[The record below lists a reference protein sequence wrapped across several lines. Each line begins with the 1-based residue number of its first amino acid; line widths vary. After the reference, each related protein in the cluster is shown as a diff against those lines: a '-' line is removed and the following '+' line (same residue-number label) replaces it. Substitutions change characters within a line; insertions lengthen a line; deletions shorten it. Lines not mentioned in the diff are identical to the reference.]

1 MSDHVSTTVLDDRP
15 EPPAVEAP
23 TSPGTP
29 PGRERSASLWADAFR
44 QLVRKPTVLIPAFII
59 ALVASMAIFPKLW
72 TSQDPHACDVSRSRL
87 TPRVGHLFGFDVL
100 GCDYYT
106 SAIYG
111 ARPSLSIAVGA
122 TAGTILVGGLLGMIA
137 GFYGGWLD
145 AIISRVTDI
154 FFALPFLLGAIVFLT
169 VIRTRNVWTIMSILI
184 ILGWTTVARV
194 MRGNVLASKNLDY
207 VQAARA
213 LGASNWRLM
222 TKHILPNAVAPV
234 LVLASIAL
242 GGYVAAEATLS
253 FLGVGLIP
261 PAISWGI
268 MIASN
273 QGYFDQ
279 YPLLL
284 LFPCLFLVGTV
295 LSFILLG
302 DALRDALD
310 PKLR

>member
-1 MSDHVSTTVLDDRP
+1 
-15 EPPAVEAP
+15 
-23 TSPGTP
+23 
-29 PGRERSASLWADAFR
+29 
-44 QLVRKPTVLIPAFII
+44 
-59 ALVASMAIFPKLW
+59 
-72 TSQDPHACDVSRSRL
+72 
-87 TPRVGHLFGFDVL
+87 
-100 GCDYYT
+100 
-106 SAIYG
+106 
-111 ARPSLSIAVGA
+111 
-122 TAGTILVGGLLGMIA
+122 
-137 GFYGGWLD
+137 GGWLD

-169 VIRTRNVWTIMSILI
+169 VIRKRNVWTIMAILI

-213 LGASNWRLM
+213 LGASNWRLT
-222 TKHILPNAVAPV
+222 TKPILPNAVAPV

-242 GGYVAAEATLS
+242 GGFVAAEVTLS

-295 LSFILLG
+295 L
-302 DALRDALD
+302 
-310 PKLR
+310 